1 MRLKTRTCRFEFLA
15 WLISLIGVMS
25 CISLHFCPFH
35 GDGNIFPMI
44 YMRRKTRR
52 WKRSFSRSA
61 DRHTQHRETEPC
73 KTTPVATTINS
84 PYPHP
89 FPIPNLPKPWQ
100 KLDNLQFE
108 KGPSLRGEHHIPQLC
123 DKLGLPAFVSVA
135 ARHAAQQASRWDLV
149 DGMMPSA
156 VAAAAVLLVC
166 SCWNPAACGKGKG
179 NNNGRGG
186 GKGRKQQPKAEAGG
200 DGGKNGEEEALDVGP
215 AAVSAAVGAST
226 NALKRPFRA
235 MYEQRGRLITLEFLE
250 SRAAKGVTLETLK
263 PVLV

>member
-1 MRLKTRTCRFEFLA
+1 MQTDYLPTAT
-15 WLISLIGVMS
+15 
-25 CISLHFCPFH
+25 P
-35 GDGNIFPMI
+35 P
-44 YMRRKTRR
+44 
-52 WKRSFSRSA
+52 
-61 DRHTQHRETEPC
+61 
-73 KTTPVATTINS
+73 TTNS
-84 PYPHP
+84 PPAP
-89 FPIPNLPKPWQ
+89 RPLLRPLPLPTGQKKKNRQ
-100 KLDNLQFE
+100 KLDNLKIE

-135 ARHAAQQASRWDLV
+135 ARHAAQQASKWDLV

-179 NNNGRGG
+179 RGGG

-200 DGGKNGEEEALDVGP
+200 GGGGGGDGGRNGGAGEDEALDVGP